1 MVVKIN
7 HHKLLSLVDC
17 QVDLLKLNQPGIYF
31 LFNNENKLI
40 YVGESK
46 FPLIRIM
53 DHYFKHYHKARKSK
67 QGFQKKGVG
76 PVFSKFKIIILK
88 KETDK
93 RIRQHYEKRW
103 IRRFDPELN
112 YHSSQVPYDLSI
124 KEIRAFILIYK
135 DFFSGRMTWYRY
147 INDEVMKQRPNYKEH
162 RRKLRKRRYIA
173 TGR

>member
-67 QGFQKKGVG
+67 QGFQKKV
-76 PVFSKFKIIILK
+76 L
-88 KETDK
+88 
-93 RIRQHYEKRW
+93 
-103 IRRFDPELN
+103 
-112 YHSSQVPYDLSI
+112 VPYLVN
-124 KEIRAFILIYK
+124 L
-135 DFFSGRMTWYRY
+135 
-147 INDEVMKQRPNYKEH
+147 
-162 RRKLRKRRYIA
+162 KL
-173 TGR
+173 